1 MIRRTFMGIS
11 LMSILNLGNS
21 KEISKENKASKALVI
36 YFSRNGMNYW
46 HGETKNLSVGN
57 TARMAKVIQEATS
70 ADVWEIQ
77 PVHSYPFDYRQTT
90 AEAQKEQEVDA
101 RPEIKLSM
109 PDLAQYDLI
118 FFGHLIWWSEMPMVA
133 RTFLDKADLSGKKIA
148 HFCTHEGSGFGG
160 SESDLKSR
168 QPRAIYLPSLA
179 IAGTQVDN
187 STKAIQDWAKKVIK
201 EGESK

>member
-1 MIRRTFMGIS
+1 
-11 LMSILNLGNS
+11 MSILNLGNS

-118 FFGHLIWWSEMPMVA
+118 FFGHPIWWSEMSMVA

>member
-11 LMSILNLGNS
+11 LMSILNIGNTT
-21 KEISKENKASKALVI
+21 EVGKENKARKALII

-46 HGETKNLSVGN
+46 HGDTKNLAVGN
-57 TARMAKVIQEATS
+57 TARMAKVIQGAS
-70 ADVWEIQ
+70 GADIWEIQ

-90 AEAQKEQEVDA
+90 AEAQKEQEADA
-101 RPEIKLSM
+101 RPEFKLPM

-118 FFGHLIWWSEMPMVA
+118 FFGHPIWWSEMPMVA

-187 STKAIQDWAKKVIK
+187 STKAIQDWAKKVII

>member
-1 MIRRTFMGIS
+1 
-11 LMSILNLGNS
+11 MSILNLGNS

-101 RPEIKLSM
+101 RPEIKLST

-118 FFGHLIWWSEMPMVA
+118 FFG
-133 RTFLDKADLSGKKIA
+133 LSGKKIA

-187 STKAIQDWAKKVIK
+187 STKPIQDWAKKVIK

>member
-118 FFGHLIWWSEMPMVA
+118 FFGHPIWWSEMPMVA

-148 HFCTHEGSGFGG
+148 HFCTQRVRRLRIRPKESAAAGDLPSVPGYRRNAGRQLNQGHSGLGK
-160 SESDLKSR
+160 ESD
-168 QPRAIYLPSLA
+168 
-179 IAGTQVDN
+179 
-187 STKAIQDWAKKVIK
+187 
-201 EGESK
+201 

>member
-1 MIRRTFMGIS
+1 
-11 LMSILNLGNS
+11 MSILNLGNS

-118 FFGHLIWWSEMPMVA
+118 FFGHPIWWSEMLMVA